1 MATIHKAEIG
11 KHITKTYCGRTIR
24 QHLWVTVINS
34 DVTCKAC
41 KKRIETDRK
50 AKNL

>member
-1 MATIHKAEIG
+1 MAIIHKAEIG
-11 KHITKTYCGRTIR
+11 KQITKTYCGCIIH
-24 QHLWVTVINS
+24 QHLWITVINS